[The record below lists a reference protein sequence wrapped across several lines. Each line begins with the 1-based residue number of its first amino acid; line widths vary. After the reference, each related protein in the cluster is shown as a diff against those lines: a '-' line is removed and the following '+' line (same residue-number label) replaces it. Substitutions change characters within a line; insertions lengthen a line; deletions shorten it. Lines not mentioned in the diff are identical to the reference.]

1 MRHVLKDSSFIILS
15 IALAIVIGRLDLI
28 EKLLSLSENVRVIGA
43 FVGGLFFTSVFTT
56 APAIIFLGE
65 IGQVEPI
72 LVVALIGAAGA
83 VCGDILLFHLF
94 KNHVAKDVNTLIG
107 LSKNNLL
114 KNILHNRAFRWVGI
128 LVGAL
133 IISSPLPDELGIALM
148 GLTKM
153 EVKNFIPVSFTF
165 NFFGIYLIGLAS
177 RLLT

>member
-1 MRHVLKDSSFIILS
+1 MSDRMTT
-15 IALAIVIGRLDLI
+15 
-28 EKLLSLSENVRVIGA
+28 EKAE
-43 FVGGLFFTSVFTT
+43 TT
-56 APAIIFLGE
+56 ERTCTDAAPC
-65 IGQVEPI
+65 
-72 LVVALIGAAGA
+72 LVHAAGA

-153 EVKNFIPVSFTF
+153 EVKSFIPVSFTF

>member
-153 EVKNFIPVSFTF
+153 EVKSFIPVSFTF

>member
-1 MRHVLKDSSFIILS
+1 MKHVAKDSAFILLS
-15 IALAIVIGRLDLI
+15 IALALVIGQLDLV
-28 EKLLSLSENVRVIGA
+28 EKLLSVSENVRVVGA

-56 APAIIFLGE
+56 APAIAWLGE
-65 IGQVEPI
+65 ISQVEPI
-72 LVVALIGAAGA
+72 LIVALIGAAGA
-83 VCGDILLFHLF
+83 VCGDILIFYLFRD
-94 KNHVAKDVNTLIG
+94 HVAKDVDTLIG

>member
-1 MRHVLKDSSFIILS
+1 LKSYC
-15 IALAIVIGRLDLI
+15 
-28 EKLLSLSENVRVIGA
+28 LSENVRVIGA

-94 KNHVAKDVNTLIG
+94 KNHVAKDVDTLIG

-133 IISSPLPDELGIALM
+133 IISSPSA
-148 GLTKM
+148 
-153 EVKNFIPVSFTF
+153 
-165 NFFGIYLIGLAS
+165 
-177 RLLT
+177 R

>member
-94 KNHVAKDVNTLIG
+94 KNHVAKDVDTLIG

-133 IISSPLPDELGIALM
+133 IISSLPDELGIALM

-153 EVKNFIPVSFTF
+153 EVKSFIPVSFTF

>member
-94 KNHVAKDVNTLIG
+94 KNHVAKDVDTLIG

-153 EVKNFIPVSFTF
+153 EVKSFIPVSFTF